1 MAKIPFSKLGIKI
14 DNQVHLITWGEYN
27 IEVQKYLPAVEKADL
42 ISKVI
47 NASVDTNGF
56 YNPLRIKINL
66 TLEIIYAYTNLS
78 FTEKQKENELKLYD
92 LIVSS
97 GLFNKV
103 ISLIPED
110 EQKELHDT
118 VEQTITNIY
127 NYRNSVLGILDT
139 VKNDYSD
146 LNLDA
151 DEIQTKLSDPENLE
165 LLRSVL
171 GQLG

>member
-14 DNQVHLITWGEYN
+14 DTQTSNIAWEEYN
-27 IEVQKYLPAVEKADL
+27 IEVHKYLPAMEKADL
-42 ISKVI
+42 ISRVI

-56 YNPLRIKINL
+56 YNPLRVKINL
-66 TLEIIYAYTNLS
+66 SLEIVYAYTNLN

-92 LIVSS
+92 LIISS
-97 GLFNKV
+97 GLFSKIV
-103 ISLIPED
+103 TVIPES
-110 EQKELHDT
+110 ELKELYDT
-118 VEQTITNIY
+118 VEHTITNIY
-127 NYRNSVLGILDT
+127 SYRNSVLGILDT
-139 VKNDYSD
+139 VKNDYND

-151 DEIQTKLSDPENLE
+151 DEIQTKLADPENLE